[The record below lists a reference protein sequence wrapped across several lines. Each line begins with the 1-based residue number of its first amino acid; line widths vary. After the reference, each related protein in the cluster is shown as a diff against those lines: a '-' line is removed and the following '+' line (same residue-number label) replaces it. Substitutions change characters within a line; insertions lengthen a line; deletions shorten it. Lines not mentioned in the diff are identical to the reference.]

1 MKLNQFLVKVYVSLL
16 VNQICIN
23 LNHTECLHHFP
34 IISCDHTKLEI
45 LSSVG
50 QQLGWPTEEY
60 SHKQK
65 WSHEAHYSHQ
75 VRNLQLMSKLN
86 SKTAPESN

>member
-1 MKLNQFLVKVYVSLL
+1 MYVDYLYQMKLNQFLVKVYVSLL

-34 IISCDHTKLEI
+34 IISCNHTKLEI

-50 QQLGWPTEEY
+50 QQLGWPTEEG
-60 SHKQK
+60 SLIAPAPPDAWAK
-65 WSHEAHYSHQ
+65 WPA
-75 VRNLQLMSKLN
+75 V
-86 SKTAPESN
+86 ESRA